1 MSTQQVHNYRRST
14 TTGDRVI
21 AHVIDTLAPGG
32 TERTL
37 VALLRAF
44 DPTQFRH
51 VVVTLRGA
59 GRLASELPD
68 HAACRPLCV
77 EGRSRCAGVR
87 LAATVRE
94 LGVELIHARNTGC
107 WFDAGVARIL
117 NPRVRLVLGYHG
129 SQTDES
135 FGNRL
140 RRRVRLGLMAGGHF
154 TSVSGAGGRRLRDRV
169 GVPARR
175 IDVLQNGV
183 ELGRFA
189 NTSEAAR
196 REAREA
202 MRIKPGDFV
211 VGSVGSLTPVKRQ
224 VCLLEALAATAK
236 HLPSARVLL
245 VGEGPLRVALIERA
259 RELGIERR
267 VVLAG
272 QQTDIPAMLRCMDV
286 YVCCSAVEG
295 ISNALLEA
303 MASGLPVVTTDVG
316 DHALIVRDGVEGRI
330 IQHAGFASVAPG
342 FIPGDG
348 DATHK
353 GWRYSPV
360 GATAALGSVLVDLA
374 RDAELRTRW
383 GKAARRRATAFS
395 FERTVRTYEAFY
407 DRMLWRR
414 PSP

>member
-1 MSTQQVHNYRRST
+1 MQQSHNYRRST

-44 DPTQFRH
+44 DPTRFRH
-51 VVVTLRGA
+51 VVITLRGA

-77 EGRSRCAGVR
+77 EGRSRRAGVR

-94 LGVELIHARNTGC
+94 LGAELIHARNTGC
-107 WFDAGVARIL
+107 WFDASVARIL
-117 NPRVRLVLGYHG
+117 HPRVRLVLGYHG
-129 SQTDES
+129 SQTGEL
-135 FGNRL
+135 FGSRL
-140 RRRVRLGLMAGGHF
+140 RRKIRLGLMAGGHF
-154 TSVSGAGGRRLRDRV
+154 TSVSGAGGRQLRDRV

-183 ELGRFA
+183 ELGRFVSA
-189 NTSEAAR
+189 GVAAR

-202 MRIKPGDFV
+202 MRIEPGDFV
-211 VGSVGSLTPVKRQ
+211 VGSVGSLTPVKCQ
-224 VCLLEALAATAK
+224 VCLLEALAVVAK
-236 HLPSARVLL
+236 RLPGARVLL
-245 VGEGPLRVALIERA
+245 VGEGPLRVALTERA

-272 QQTDIPAMLRCMDV
+272 QKADVPAMLRCMDV

-295 ISNALLEA
+295 ISNGLLEA
-303 MASGLPVVTTDVG
+303 MASRLPVVTTDVG
-316 DHALIVRDGVEGRI
+316 DHALIVRDGVEGRVI
-330 IQHAGFASVAPG
+330 
-342 FIPGDG
+342 
-348 DATHK
+348 
-353 GWRYSPV
+353 PV
-360 GATAALGSVLVDLA
+360 GATAELAVALVALA
-374 RDAELRTRW
+374 RDAEMRTRW
-383 GKAARRRATAFS
+383 GEAARRRAAAFS

-414 PSP
+414 PSQ